1 MRILRE
7 KRLNHEL
14 RNGVTLEQLYM
25 KLINERELLVDNDR
39 WLQASD
45 CQKDINIVMEWID
58 LETNQARTSIQYPS
72 VSEILDDLKN

>member
-14 RNGVTLEQLYM
+14 RNGVTLEQLYT

-45 CQKDINIVMEWID
+45 CQKDINIVMEWIEI
-58 LETNQARTSIQYPS
+58 ETT
-72 VSEILDDLKN
+72 K